1 MKLSRKKRTPP
12 LDLGKLQEIKSQ
24 NRSAGKLT
32 ALSSY
37 LSLLEKMKDEQSL
50 NAQFISL
57 EALAR
62 ITAARIEGY
71 EESNILGSCP
81 DSWGHETIRVPL
93 PLLIVLK
100 DAWDKY
106 RSADGSVSLGESFH
120 IEGKGQGKSKM
131 KGQLEQHLKEHR
143 ITNAVEV
150 AYLASGNAGEE
161 PDAISLETAI
171 EQVAEAEKLN
181 ADTVRKYHKKH
192 SKYLRGELKNKGL
205 LKGG

>member
-131 KGQLEQHLKEHR
+131 KRTLEQRLKEHR
-143 ITNAVEV
+143 IMNAVE
-150 AYLASGNAGEE
+150 AGYLASGYTPEE
-161 PDAISLETAI
+161 PDPISLEVAI
-171 EQVAEAEKLN
+171 EQVAEVEGLSAE
-181 ADTVRKYHKKH
+181 TVRKYYKKH
-192 SKYLRGELKNKGL
+192 FKYLRGELKSKGI
-205 LKGG
+205 LKG

>member
-1 MKLSRKKRTPP
+1 MKHSRKKRTPT
-12 LDLGKLQEIKSQ
+12 LDLDKLKETSS
-24 NRSAGKLT
+24 RTRAEEEVPKLK
-32 ALSSY
+32 AY
-37 LSLLEKMKDEQSL
+37 LSLLEEMKAEQKL
-50 NAQFISL
+50 NTPFISM

-62 ITAARIEGY
+62 ITTANIEGY
-71 EESNILGSCP
+71 NEEDVLATRP
-81 DSWGHETIRVPL
+81 EAWGNETISVPL
-93 PLLIVLK
+93 PLLIALR
-100 DAWDKY
+100 DAWDTY

-131 KGQLEQHLKEHR
+131 KGRLEQRLKEHR

-171 EQVAEAEKLN
+171 EQVAEAEELK

-192 SKYLRGELKNKGL
+192 SKYLRGEFKSKGL

>member
-1 MKLSRKKRTPP
+1 MKHSRKKRTPT
-12 LDLGKLQEIKSQ
+12 LDLDKLKETSS
-24 NRSAGKLT
+24 RTRAEEEVPKLK
-32 ALSSY
+32 AY
-37 LSLLEKMKDEQSL
+37 LSLLEEMKAEQKL
-50 NAQFISL
+50 NTPFISM

-62 ITAARIEGY
+62 ITTANIECY
-71 EESNILGSCP
+71 NEEDVLATCP
-81 DSWGHETIRVPL
+81 EAWGNETISVPL
-93 PLLIVLK
+93 PLLIALR
-100 DAWDKY
+100 DAWDTY

-131 KGQLEQHLKEHR
+131 KGRLEQRLKEHR
-143 ITNAVEV
+143 ITNAVEI

-171 EQVAEAEKLN
+171 EQVAEAEELK

-192 SKYLRGELKNKGL
+192 SKYLRGEFKNKGL

>member
-131 KGQLEQHLKEHR
+131 KHALEQRLKEHR
-143 ITNAVEV
+143 IMNAVEA
-150 AYLASGNAGEE
+150 AYLASGNTGGE
-161 PDAISLETAI
+161 PDAISLEKAI
-171 EQVAEAEKLN
+171 EQVAEAEELS
-181 ADTVRKYHKKH
+181 AETVRKYHKKH
-192 SKYLRGELKNKGL
+192 SKRLREELKSEGL
-205 LKGG
+205 LKGD

>member
-1 MKLSRKKRTPP
+1 MKHSRKKRTPK
-12 LDLGKLQEIKSQ
+12 LNLGQLKETSSQIRSEEEMPKLK
-24 NRSAGKLT
+24 A
-32 ALSSY
+32 Y
-37 LSLLEKMKDEQSL
+37 LSLLEEMKAEQRL
-50 NAQFISL
+50 NTPFISM

-62 ITAARIEGY
+62 MTTAHTEGY
-71 EESNILGSCP
+71 NEEDVLATCP
-81 DSWGHETIRVPL
+81 EAWGNETISVPL
-93 PLLIVLK
+93 PLLIALR
-100 DAWDKY
+100 DAWDTY

-131 KGQLEQHLKEHR
+131 KGRLEQHLKEHR

-161 PDAISLETAI
+161 PEAISLETAI
-171 EQVAEAEKLN
+171 EQVAEAEELN